1 MNKNEDKW
9 TKSWK
14 ERLDNHT
21 EPVPEGLWVELE
33 QELSR
38 PRVIPF
44 YRRYAAVAAVAVLVV
59 LSTLSLW
66 WMRSSSVEDVDRI
79 SREIASLTPVNDG
92 LPAPASVERPLPMV
106 AQAKEAAVGAAGRA
120 VPMLMAARALS
131 ADVQPTVADTD
142 EKPQESAE
150 QPVEERK
157 EVAAPRKNKNTYTYD
172 FSSST
177 PRRSTGGRSSGRRWE
192 VGMNVGN
199 GSFGSESQGAG
210 YRLLSQ
216 EERELMPV
224 GNYLSNS
231 PYSQLLSANLDNQVE
246 SHTKHKMPV
255 TFGISVRFHLNDRWA
270 LESGLTYTK
279 LASELWAGAEDD
291 YYESN
296 QKLHYVGIPVKAS
309 YRLWENERF
318 SLYASAGGAV
328 EKCVSGE
335 VSTTYILNG
344 VAENHETNDLE
355 VKELQW
361 SVAAAVGAQVKLT
374 RHLGLYIEPG
384 VNYYFKDG
392 SAVETIRKEH
402 PLNFNLQTG
411 LRLSY

>member
-1 MNKNEDKW
+1 
-9 TKSWK
+9 
-14 ERLDNHT
+14 
-21 EPVPEGLWVELE
+21 
-33 QELSR
+33 
-38 PRVIPF
+38 
-44 YRRYAAVAAVAVLVV
+44 
-59 LSTLSLW
+59 
-66 WMRSSSVEDVDRI
+66 
-79 SREIASLTPVNDG
+79 
-92 LPAPASVERPLPMV
+92 
-106 AQAKEAAVGAAGRA
+106 
-120 VPMLMAARALS
+120 
-131 ADVQPTVADTD
+131 
-142 EKPQESAE
+142 
-150 QPVEERK
+150 
-157 EVAAPRKNKNTYTYD
+157 
-172 FSSST
+172 
-177 PRRSTGGRSSGRRWE
+177 
-192 VGMNVGN
+192 MNVGN

-296 QKLHYVGIPVKAS
+296 QKLHYVGIPLKAS

-335 VSTTYILNG
+335 VSTTYTLNG
-344 VAENHETNDLE
+344 VVENHETNDLK